1 MLQIFL
7 SFKGPH
13 FHKNIKEGNIT
24 LKKEKNYKENL
35 IWN

>member
-24 LKKEKNYKENL
+24 LKKENYKENL